1 MVLNSWTWGF
11 WKMLEQIR
19 LNKFI
24 ASCGIASR
32 RAADELIKEGRVK
45 VNGKVVTE
53 PGISVTKKD
62 RVEVDK
68 QLISEENKI
77 YIVFNKPPGYI
88 TTREDEKGRKT
99 IYENLPENLRTLR
112 TAGRL
117 DKDSTGLLILTN
129 DGELIQKLTHPKAK
143 VPKIYRVVAEG
154 KVTIN
159 DLKEFQKGIEIEKG
173 KKAYAEG
180 VILEYENGETTMDLI
195 LYQGLNR
202 QIRKMLEIVG
212 HPVVMLKR
220 IQHANINLGALKKGK
235 FRFMNNKEVDNL
247 FKYLKNL
254 EKVAII
260 TEKKLYKKKKE
271 I

>member
-1 MVLNSWTWGF
+1 
-11 WKMLEQIR
+11 MLEQVR

-32 RAADELIKEGRVK
+32 RASDELIKEGRVK
-45 VNGKVVTE
+45 VNGKVITE

-62 RVEVDK
+62 KVEVDK
-68 QLISEENKI
+68 QLVAEEKKI

-129 DGELIQKLTHPKAK
+129 DGELIQKLTHPKVK

-159 DLKEFQKGIEIEKG
+159 DLQEFQKGIEIEKG
-173 KKAYAEG
+173 KIAYAEG
-180 VILEYENGETTMDLI
+180 AILDYEYGKTTMDLV
-195 LYQGLNR
+195 LYQGYNR
-202 QIRKMLEIVG
+202 QIRVMLEMVG

-220 IQHANINLGALKKGK
+220 IQHACINLGALKKGK
-235 FRFMNNKEVDNL
+235 FRFMNNKEVENL
-247 FKYLKNL
+247 YKYLKNI
-254 EKVAII
+254 EKESV
-260 TEKKLYKKKKE
+260 KKKKE
-271 I
+271 L

>member
-1 MVLNSWTWGF
+1 
-11 WKMLEQIR
+11 MLEQVR
-19 LNKFI
+19 LNKFL

-32 RAADELIKEGRVK
+32 RAADELIKKGRVK
-45 VNGKVVTE
+45 VNGKVITE

-62 RVEVDK
+62 KVEVDK
-68 QLISEENKI
+68 KPVVEERKI
-77 YIVFNKPPGYI
+77 YVVFNKPPGYI

-159 DLKEFQKGIEIEKG
+159 DLQEFEKGIEIEKG
-173 KKAYAEG
+173 KIAHAEG
-180 VILEYENGETTMDLI
+180 IILEYENAQTTMDLV
-195 LYQGLNR
+195 LYQGYNR

-220 IQHANINLGALKKGK
+220 IQHACINLGALKKGK

-247 FKYLKNL
+247 YKYIKNL
-254 EKVAII
+254 EKAAVSAD
-260 TEKKLYKKKKE
+260 KKSAKNKKE
-271 I
+271 L

>member
-1 MVLNSWTWGF
+1 
-11 WKMLEQIR
+11 MLEQVR

-24 ASCGIASR
+24 ASCGITSR
-32 RAADELIKEGRVK
+32 RGADDLIKEGRVK

-53 PGISVTKKD
+53 PGLSVTKKD
-62 RVEVDK
+62 KVEVDK
-68 QLISEENKI
+68 QLVAEEKKI

-129 DGELIQKLTHPKAK
+129 DGELIQKLTHPKVK

-159 DLKEFQKGIEIEKG
+159 DLKEFEKGIEIEKG
-173 KKAYAEG
+173 KIAYAEG
-180 VILEYENGETTMDLI
+180 AILDYEYGKTTMDLV
-195 LYQGLNR
+195 LYQGYNR
-202 QIRKMLEIVG
+202 QIRLMLEMVG

-220 IQHANINLGALKKGK
+220 IQHACINLGALKKGK
-235 FRFMNNKEVDNL
+235 FRFMNNKEVENL
-247 FKYLKNL
+247 YKYIKNL
-254 EKVAII
+254 EKDAL
-260 TEKKLYKKKKE
+260 TKEKKLVKKKKE
-271 I
+271 L

>member
-1 MVLNSWTWGF
+1 MAD
-11 WKMLEQIR
+11 QIR
-19 LNKFI
+19 LNKYI
-24 ASCGIASR
+24 ASCGVASR
-32 RAADELIKEGRVK
+32 RAADELIKEGRVR

-68 QLISEENKI
+68 KLVVEEKKI

-88 TTREDEKGRKT
+88 TTQKDEKGRKT

-143 VPKIYRVVAEG
+143 VPKVYWVVAEG

-159 DLKEFQKGIEIEKG
+159 DLQEFQKGIEIEKG
-173 KKAYAEG
+173 KIAYAEG
-180 VILEYENGETTMDLI
+180 SILSCENNQTLLELV
-195 LYQGLNR
+195 LHQGYNR
-202 QIRKMLEIVG
+202 QIRKMLEHVG
-212 HPVVMLKR
+212 HPVISLKR
-220 IQHANINLGALKKGK
+220 TQHACITLGALKKGK
-235 FRFMNNKEVDNL
+235 FRFMNTKEIDNL
-247 FKYLKNL
+247 YKYIRNIEKESNKN
-254 EKVAII
+254 
-260 TEKKLYKKKKE
+260 KKE
-271 I
+271 H